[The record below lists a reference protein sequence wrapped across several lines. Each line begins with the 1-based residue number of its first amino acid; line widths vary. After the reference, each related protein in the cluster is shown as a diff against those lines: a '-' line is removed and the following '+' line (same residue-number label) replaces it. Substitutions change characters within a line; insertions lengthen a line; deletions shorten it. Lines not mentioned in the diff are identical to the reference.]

1 MYNSSSKETEA
12 EVRAR
17 RIDPSLINAGWDLEK
32 HVRMEYVFTD
42 GKVILDDKIISRG
55 EHKKADYL
63 LNYHSTNLAIIEA
76 KDSAHSVGAGIQQA
90 LGYAETLDVRFV
102 YSSNGHAY
110 LEHDKLT
117 GVRREIPMNQ
127 FPSPD
132 ELWERYLQ
140 GKGFSKEVGDAVSTP
155 YYYDVGGKSPRYYQE
170 IAINRTLEAVA
181 SGKYAGGVDRRIL
194 LVMATGTGKTFTA
207 FQIIHRLR
215 AAGLVKKVL
224 YLADRNVL
232 IDQTLRD
239 DFAPFKKLK
248 IITKVEK
255 KQMESA
261 YDIFMSL
268 YQQQVGTKGEED
280 TYKEFSPDFFDL
292 ILVDE
297 CHRGSAKEDSN
308 WRKILEYFSSAIQI
322 GMTATPKETKD
333 VSNIDYFGTP
343 LFTYSLRQGIDDGF
357 LAPYKVL
364 RVHMD
369 KDIEGY
375 ATHAGQTD
383 DYGNEMP
390 QKVYGVNDYDKTLVL
405 TNRRKTVAKRITQYL
420 KETDRFSKTIV
431 FCDRVEHANEMVNY
445 LVNEN
450 SDLVAE
456 NPKYIMQITGDDIE
470 GQKELDNF
478 QDVNSKYPV
487 IAVTSDLLSTGVNV
501 KLCKVIALDRTI
513 NSLTTFR
520 QILGRGTRLYPEKNK
535 WFFTVIDFKG
545 ATKLLQDPDFDG
557 EPVSVK
563 VVDKRGQKMSSD
575 EEPRPLSE
583 RPPVQR
589 FRLNDVSVEIVYEKI
604 QIIGSDG
611 KPITESF
618 TDVTRKQIL
627 RNCSSQSEFVDAWN
641 TEDKST
647 LIKSILD
654 ESGEEILAKLRQV
667 SGLYD
672 IDDFDLICHVA
683 FDKKPLSKSQ
693 RANGVKGRGYLE
705 KYSGEARQV
714 LEILLDKYSTEVD
727 VDVLNLQVLQLSEFH
742 PFGSPKHIAGI
753 FGGRDKF
760 VSVLSE
766 LRSELYSV
774 EV

>member
-420 KETDRFSKTIV
+420 KET
-431 FCDRVEHANEMVNY
+431 
-445 LVNEN
+445 
-450 SDLVAE
+450 
-456 NPKYIMQITGDDIE
+456 
-470 GQKELDNF
+470 
-478 QDVNSKYPV
+478 
-487 IAVTSDLLSTGVNV
+487 
-501 KLCKVIALDRTI
+501 
-513 NSLTTFR
+513 
-520 QILGRGTRLYPEKNK
+520 
-535 WFFTVIDFKG
+535 
-545 ATKLLQDPDFDG
+545 
-557 EPVSVK
+557 
-563 VVDKRGQKMSSD
+563 
-575 EEPRPLSE
+575 
-583 RPPVQR
+583 
-589 FRLNDVSVEIVYEKI
+589 
-604 QIIGSDG
+604 
-611 KPITESF
+611 
-618 TDVTRKQIL
+618 
-627 RNCSSQSEFVDAWN
+627 
-641 TEDKST
+641 
-647 LIKSILD
+647 
-654 ESGEEILAKLRQV
+654 
-667 SGLYD
+667 
-672 IDDFDLICHVA
+672 
-683 FDKKPLSKSQ
+683 
-693 RANGVKGRGYLE
+693 
-705 KYSGEARQV
+705 
-714 LEILLDKYSTEVD
+714 
-727 VDVLNLQVLQLSEFH
+727 
-742 PFGSPKHIAGI
+742 
-753 FGGRDKF
+753 
-760 VSVLSE
+760 
-766 LRSELYSV
+766 
-774 EV
+774 